1 MKPVVRLLTTTQP
14 VFTIGDMDF
23 DEATGKTWAFI
34 EYEYPYLLD
43 ELDIVE
49 YAGRWDY
56 GENSIA
62 KMGDRSI
69 ITRWLSSGEESMIEM
84 VDATFFIECSRVV
97 THELVRHRLASYQ
110 QESQRFVRYDTV
122 ASEDLFFIP
131 EELTEEQASLMK
143 ISFEQAKES
152 YLALKAAG
160 VKNQIARYVLPNSTR
175 TRIIAKMNLREW
187 RHVLR
192 LRAHTS
198 AQPEFQVIAKEILDI
213 LYNRYPE
220 VFEDVK
226 KDIEAQVRAP
236 R

>member
-1 MKPVVRLLTTTQP
+1 MEPVVRLLTTTQP
-14 VFTIGDMDF
+14 IFEKTLTETIDDYQRF
-23 DEATGKTWAFI
+23 EAF
-34 EYEYPYLLD
+34 YVYPYLKD

-56 GENSIA
+56 GENSIS

-69 ITRWLSSGEESMIEM
+69 ISRWLASGEESMIEM

-110 QESQRFVRYDTV
+110 QESQRFVRYDGV
-122 ASEDLFFIP
+122 DVDDLFIMP
-131 EELTEEQASLMK
+131 DELTEEQAALMK
-143 ISFEQAKES
+143 VSFQQAKDA

-175 TRIIAKMNLREW
+175 TRIIAKMDLREW

-198 AQPEFQVIAKEILDI
+198 AQPEFRVIALKILDI
-213 LYNRYPE
+213 LNGRYPE
-220 VFEDVK
+220 VFADVK
-226 KDIEAQVRAP
+226 KDIEAQVRAA